1 MNLKNNYIKK
11 KDRSN
16 NISSLSNTTRTI
28 FFWKYNYKSSL
39 GDDGEIYDEK
49 SLNTQF
55 SDHSNKIW
63 SNQQHDY
70 IINPKNVG
78 NPFKKLKKN
87 PKKINYAR
95 IS

>member
-49 SLNTQF
+49 SLNT
-55 SDHSNKIW
+55 
-63 SNQQHDY
+63 
-70 IINPKNVG
+70 
-78 NPFKKLKKN
+78 
-87 PKKINYAR
+87 
-95 IS
+95 